1 MKAIVLT
8 CDKYISITDH
18 MLYTYQRLWSSN
30 PFKFRIPYQT
40 YPQFIKDKYG
50 NKVELIE
57 TEKSIKSTALKL
69 LEDIPD
75 NEWIYWCMDDK
86 YLIQIEEKKVNQIYQ
101 FVKTIKDTSICG
113 IAFCRFRKWLQDDY
127 LKQDSKLLGPNGQ
140 IFLERVDYSQIWI
153 HQFVRA
159 KVFRDLFESFPER
172 PFNARE
178 MDKFKDEY
186 KLIPDKKLYVNMENL
201 VVLGE
206 STLKGK
212 ITTNCLES
220 YQRWGIKAPEH
231 FEINK
236 HRIIMGKLPRY
247 YSLMGLKFS
256 LPKYLTRS
264 YWLNKFSVALKLKN

>member
-8 CDKYISITDH
+8 YDRYISITDH
-18 MLYTYQRLWSSN
+18 MLYTYQKLWASN
-30 PFKFRIPYQT
+30 PFEFRIPYQI
-40 YPQFIKDKYG
+40 YPQFLKDKYG
-50 NKVELIE
+50 KKIELIS
-57 TEKSIKSTALKL
+57 TDKSIKSTALKL

-86 YLIQIEEKKVNQIYQ
+86 YLIQIEEKKVNEIYE
-101 FVKTIKDTSICG
+101 FVKTVNDTNICG

-127 LKQDSKLLGPNGQ
+127 VKKDSKLVGVNGQ
-140 IFLERVDYSQIWI
+140 TFLERVDYSQIWI

-159 KVFRDLFESFPER
+159 KVFRDLFNSFPER

-186 KLIPDKKLYVNMENL
+186 KLIPEKKLYISTKNL

-212 ITTNCLES
+212 ITTNCLAS
-220 YQRWGIKAPEH
+220 YRKWNLPTPDN
-231 FEINK
+231 FEVNK
-236 HRIIMGKLPRY
+236 HRIIMGKLPKY
-247 YSLMGLKFS
+247 YSFMGVKFS

-264 YWLNKFSVALKLKN
+264 YWLNKLAANKK

>member
-1 MKAIVLT
+1 
-8 CDKYISITDH
+8 
-18 MLYTYQRLWSSN
+18 
-30 PFKFRIPYQT
+30 
-40 YPQFIKDKYG
+40 
-50 NKVELIE
+50 
-57 TEKSIKSTALKL
+57 
-69 LEDIPD
+69 
-75 NEWIYWCMDDK
+75 MDDK
-86 YLIQIEEKKVNQIYQ
+86 YLIQIEEKKVNKIYQ
-101 FVKTIKDTSICG
+101 FVQTIEDPSICG

-127 LKQDSKLLGPNGQ
+127 LKPDSKLLGPNGQ

-186 KLIPDKKLYVNMENL
+186 KLIPDKKLYVNTENL

-220 YQRWGIKAPEH
+220 YQRWGMKVPEN

-247 YSLMGLKFS
+247 YRLMGLKFS

-264 YWLNKFSVALKLKN
+264 YWLNKFLANLKLKH

>member
-18 MLYTYQRLWSSN
+18 MLYTYQKLWSSN
-30 PFKFRIPYQT
+30 PFNFRIPYQT
-40 YPQFIKDKYG
+40 YPQFLKNKYG
-50 NKVELIE
+50 EKIELIA

-86 YLIQIEEKKVNQIYQ
+86 YLIQIEEKKVNEIYQ
-101 FVKTIKDTSICG
+101 FVQTIEDPSICG

-127 LKQDSKLLGPNGQ
+127 LKPDSKLLGLNGQ

-159 KVFRDLFESFPER
+159 KVFRDLFKSFPER

-220 YQRWGIKAPEH
+220 YQRWGMNVPKN

-247 YSLMGLKFS
+247 YRLMGLKFS

-264 YWLNKFSVALKLKN
+264 YWLNKFLANLKLKH